1 MLAAWRRV
9 PLAVVSQGGDS
20 NGSNAPYDHTMAQAA
35 SGVVSGSWATLFSA
49 IFGSLARVRVAV
61 IRPQYK
67 MEAGSVA
74 VTRYLKVTTSDYVG
88 WRRAAVVNISFF
100 HSIYIG
106 GTCWAVK
113 RSAAAI
119 DAEIAALKKAGC
131 TRKDGGNKRHLSGE
145 GRARIV
151 AAVPKR

>member
-1 MLAAWRRV
+1 
-9 PLAVVSQGGDS
+9 
-20 NGSNAPYDHTMAQAA
+20 MAQAA

-67 MEAGSVA
+67 MEAGSVT

-106 GTCWAVK
+106 GTCWAVQW
-113 RSAAAI
+113 SDAAI

-131 TRKDGGNKRHLSGE
+131 TRKDGATNGISQGKAARESWRRFQNGDLR
-145 GRARIV
+145 RRIV
-151 AAVPKR
+151 TL